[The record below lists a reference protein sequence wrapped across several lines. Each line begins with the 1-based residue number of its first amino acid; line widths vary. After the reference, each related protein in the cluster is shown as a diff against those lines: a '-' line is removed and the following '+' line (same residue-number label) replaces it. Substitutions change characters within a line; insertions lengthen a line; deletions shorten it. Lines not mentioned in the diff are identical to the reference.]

1 MVKKQAWTCQF
12 TVPEIK
18 IIFVLLYWLITN
30 VVICTN
36 YSIRASRDDTFHDN
50 IRRYADCMAGGIHN
64 YDDCHELRTDLETE
78 INPVLEVLN
87 YIFIALLN
95 FASLPFVVQ
104 FETMKK
110 SVQRATSKLNSKP
123 TTI

>member
-1 MVKKQAWTCQF
+1 M
-12 TVPEIK
+12 
-18 IIFVLLYWLITN
+18 
-30 VVICTN
+30 ICTS

-50 IRRYADCMAGGIHN
+50 VRRYADCMAAGIHN
-64 YDDCHELRTDLETE
+64 YDDCHELRTDLEAE

-123 TTI
+123 TTT